1 MAFRIDDDRYA
12 KTPRRLDDG
21 ADDALGERALGIVG
35 QHHSAG
41 FRHGSLGMGDDRG
54 LALRADGL
62 CGLPIGPHQMGRM
75 VFRNKAHLA
84 RGLTGVVDHEI
95 GNNGAELGE
104 RFINGAA
111 GFVVADKTDENA
123 LRPKSRDV
131 ARDIAGATDLHR
143 VVPDAQH
150 RRRRLR
156 GNPRDVA
163 VDEVV
168 EHDVADAKNR
178 LSGNEPQRLFKIKH
192 CCARAAHALLLTD
205 GDRRDRDI
213 R

>member
-1 MAFRIDDDRYA
+1 MAASAWATIAAWLSAPTGSVVSQSARIRWA
-12 KTPRRLDDG
+12 EWCSETKRT
-21 ADDALGERALGIVG
+21 
-35 QHHSAG
+35 
-41 FRHGSLGMGDDRG
+41 
-54 LALRADGL
+54 LR
-62 CGLPIGPHQMGRM
+62 
-75 VFRNKAHLA
+75 
-84 RGLTGVVDHEI
+84 VVWRVLSITRSEI
-95 GNNGAELGE
+95 NGAELGE

-123 LRPKSRDV
+123 LRSKSRDV
-131 ARDIAGATDLHR
+131 ARDVAGATDLHR

-150 RRRRLR
+150 RRRRLW

-168 EHDVADAKNR
+168 EHDVADAKDR

-192 CCARAAHALLLTD
+192 RCARAAHVLLLTD